1 MREAQEAAARNWQ
14 LDADNIMRLAGDPD
28 MQGVWKY
35 LGQRRREGPVEA
47 RLYFHPARDDERDS
61 RGKPAQHWRED
72 RFASRAEWKQAL
84 AFEELF
90 MFVLAMSRHAHAA
103 TVAEAQHYRA
113 AAKTYREAATRE
125 IPGFVETVD
134 ERVWRQIKPR
144 ERVAKA
150 LHRTADDMEM
160 LANALE
166 ADADKQRRPQIVAV
180 VGDKL
185 ERLFGQRFHTQAATI
200 ASVILGE
207 PVSKK
212 TAVNASRKLY
222 PKPRKN
228 RPRKIYL
235 ARRKNR

>member
-28 MQGVWKY
+28 MQRVWKY
-35 LGQRRREGPVEA
+35 LGQRRRKGSVET

-103 TVAEAQHYRA
+103 TVAEARHYRA

-144 ERVAKA
+144 ERVAFSSLPQFRGGRIKVFA
-150 LHRTADDMEM
+150 VMAKLHRHRA
-160 LANALE
+160 
-166 ADADKQRRPQIVAV
+166 
-180 VGDKL
+180 
-185 ERLFGQRFHTQAATI
+185 
-200 ASVILGE
+200 
-207 PVSKK
+207 
-212 TAVNASRKLY
+212 
-222 PKPRKN
+222 
-228 RPRKIYL
+228 
-235 ARRKNR
+235 

>member
-1 MREAQEAAARNWQ
+1 
-14 LDADNIMRLAGDPD
+14 
-28 MQGVWKY
+28 
-35 LGQRRREGPVEA
+35 
-47 RLYFHPARDDERDS
+47 
-61 RGKPAQHWRED
+61 
-72 RFASRAEWKQAL
+72 
-84 AFEELF
+84 

-103 TVAEAQHYRA
+103 TVAEAQHYRT

-134 ERVWRQIKPR
+134 KRVWRQIKPR

-150 LHRTADDMEM
+150 LQRTADEMEM

-166 ADADKQRRPQIVAV
+166 ADADKQRRPQIVAA

-222 PKPRKN
+222 PKPRKK
-228 RPRKIYL
+228 R
-235 ARRKNR
+235 